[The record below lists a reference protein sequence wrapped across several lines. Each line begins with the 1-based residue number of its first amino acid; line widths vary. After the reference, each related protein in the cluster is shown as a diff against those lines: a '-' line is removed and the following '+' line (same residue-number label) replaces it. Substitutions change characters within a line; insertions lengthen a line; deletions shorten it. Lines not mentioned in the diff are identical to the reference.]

1 MKATVKLLQYQ
12 LLFELINCGVEQTE
26 FTAIIHPPRETEKK
40 TTSNNTV
47 FVSLKQNICSFSN
60 QI

>member
-40 TTSNNTV
+40 DYI
-47 FVSLKQNICSFSN
+47 K
-60 QI
+60 